1 MKLKDFLMK
10 MAQDLG
16 TLSQAVTQQRIL
28 SVREYVARWLA
39 CVFETISCLFISKM
53 CQRVKDPEGFM
64 MS

>member
-16 TLSQAVTQQRIL
+16 TLSQVVTQQRIL

-39 CVFETISCLFISKM
+39 CVF
-53 CQRVKDPEGFM
+53 
-64 MS
+64 